1 MKITKNN
8 LKRIIK
14 EELGRVLDEAGFNSE
29 IKNGF
34 FSVRAFTRT
43 NPDDPGDVHY
53 IIRIQKS
60 LSGEKPVGY
69 LVDER
74 TYNIVKAHDS
84 YPSFEPEIIQDI
96 VEPFEIATPQP
107 WYRKVGR

>member
-14 EELGRVLDEAGFNSE
+14 EELGRVLNEAGFNSE
-29 IKNGF
+29 IKNGKV
-34 FSVRAFTRT
+34 SVRAFTRT
-43 NPDDPGDVHY
+43 NPEDAEDVHY

-60 LSGEKPVGY
+60 MKEQPVGY

-84 YPSFEPEIIQDI
+84 FPSFEPEIIQGI